1 MDRAYSSGYAGAP
14 ATVPPVG
21 STMSENVSIRPVV
34 RSDYDQWL
42 VLWDRYNAFYGRA
55 GEKALATD
63 ITLMTWA
70 RFFDAYEPMYALV
83 AENRG
88 RLVGLTHY
96 IFHHSTT
103 AIQPN
108 CYLQDIFTSEA
119 VRGRGVG
126 QALINGVFDAAR
138 RAGTSRVYWLTHESN
153 LNAMQLYDKLAEKS
167 GFVMYRMVI

>member
-1 MDRAYSSGYAGAP
+1 MLSPPQR
-14 ATVPPVG
+14 VVFPVG

-34 RSDYDQWL
+34 RNDYAQWL
-42 VLWDRYNAFYGRA
+42 VLWEHYNASNGRS
-55 GEKALATD
+55 GEKALDAD
-63 ITLMTWA
+63 ITLMTWS

-83 AENRG
+83 AENNG

-108 CYLQDIFTSEA
+108 CYLQDLFTSEA
-119 VRGRGVG
+119 VQARGVG

-153 LNAMQLYDKLAEKS
+153 LTAMQLYDKLAEKS